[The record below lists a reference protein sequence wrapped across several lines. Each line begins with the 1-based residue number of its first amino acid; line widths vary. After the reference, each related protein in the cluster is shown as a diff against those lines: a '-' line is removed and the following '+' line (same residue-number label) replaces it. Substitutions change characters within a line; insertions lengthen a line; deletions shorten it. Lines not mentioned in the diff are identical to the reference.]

1 MHFFLF
7 PILAFLILVI
17 IFWVIIFLLFCFWEI
32 TNEKK
37 YIMLAE
43 IVGKKLTKSQNKFLV
58 LFFLSSLL
66 MRYVIRLLF
75 FIPIVYE

>member
-1 MHFFLF
+1 
-7 PILAFLILVI
+7 
-17 IFWVIIFLLFCFWEI
+17 
-32 TNEKK
+32 
-37 YIMLAE
+37 MLAE